1 MAIFQVLLTPD
12 GVQAS
17 GDYKKV
23 EAASE
28 KEAAERLANCPLSS
42 RGDPKSLRAIAK
54 RLGSLGDP
62 VRFFEPPTPGS

>member
-23 EAASE
+23 EASNE
-28 KEAAERLANCPLSS
+28 KEAAEKLAKCPLSS
-42 RGDPKSLRAIAK
+42 KGDPKALRAVAK

-62 VRFFEPPTPGS
+62 VRFFEPLSPRS

>member
-1 MAIFQVLLTPD
+1 MPIFQVLLTPD

-23 EAASE
+23 EASNE
-28 KEAAERLANCPLSS
+28 KEAAERLAQRALSP
-42 RGDPKSLRAIAK
+42 RGEPKTLRAIAK

-62 VRFFEPPTPGS
+62 VRFFEPPST

>member
-12 GVQAS
+12 GVQTS

-23 EAASE
+23 EASTE
-28 KEAAERLANCPLSS
+28 KEAAEKLAKRPLSS
-42 RGDPKSLRAIAK
+42 RGDPKALRAIAK

-62 VRFFEPPTPGS
+62 VRFFEPPTPSS